1 MSIKKNPRRQK
12 NPWEVRWRER
22 GRQYSRS
29 FATKAAAEMFDAKRR
44 DEQRTGRYIDPT
56 RAAVTF
62 GEMAKRWQASKRHR
76 NSTAVRNQGILDIHL
91 IPAFGH
97 LPLLD
102 ITRSLISKEVKKW
115 EANGLKRR
123 TVDRHLAVLSG
134 IFNMAVAD
142 DLLVKS
148 PVRQIDRA
156 KAERP
161 HRLALEV
168 EQQAALLQAA
178 RGHYEPFFYL
188 ALSTGCRISELF
200 DLLVGDVN
208 FSDRTLRIRNSK
220 TEAGVR
226 VLSLSSTDIKKI
238 QHHLATTGRLGAN
251 PNTPLFVTPKGRK
264 LNYSNFRNRVFCP
277 IRKAAGLE
285 NLQVHDLRRTSATT
299 LIKEGVAHKD
309 VQARL
314 GHEDIRTTLNM
325 YAEST
330 REGRQHV
337 AAVMEE
343 ALSKATRASRHLN
356 AVV

>member
-29 FATKAAAEMFDAKRR
+29 FPTRAMAEAHDAKRR

-62 GEMAKRWQASKRHR
+62 EEMSKRWQVSKRHR
-76 NSTAVRNQGILDIHL
+76 DSTAVRNQGILDKHL
-91 IPAFGH
+91 LPAFGR

-102 ITRSLISKEVKKW
+102 ISREHVSREVRKW
-115 EANGLKRR
+115 ENNGLKRR
-123 TVDRHLAVLSG
+123 TIDRHLAVLRA
-134 IFNMAVAD
+134 IMNMAIAD
-142 DLLVKS
+142 DLIMKS
-148 PVRQIDRA
+148 PVRQIDRK

-161 HRLALEV
+161 HRMALEP
-168 EQQAALLQAA
+168 EQQADLLRAA
-178 RGHYEPFFYL
+178 RGHYEPFFYI

-200 DLLVGDVN
+200 ELRIADVDLKGRRL
-208 FSDRTLRIRNSK
+208 SIRNSK
-220 TEAGVR
+220 TAAGVR
-226 VLSLSSTDIKKI
+226 VLTLSETDIKKI
-238 QHHLATTGRLGAN
+238 QQHLVTMGRVNAD
-251 PNTPLFVTPKGRK
+251 PNEPLFVTPRGNA
-264 LNYSNFRNRVFCP
+264 LNYSNFRNRVFLP
-277 IRKAAGLE
+277 IRKAAGLDD
-285 NLQVHDLRRTSATT
+285 LQVHDLRRTCATM
-299 LIKEGVAHKD
+299 LIKAGVAHKE

-330 REGRQHV
+330 REGRQQV
-337 AAVMEE
+337 ATVMEE
-343 ALSKATRASRHLN
+343 ALSRAIKASRHLN